1 MTTQPSLPA
10 VIGATENALRELL
23 LTTLASTEIASYSE
37 WVVLN
42 AVSAA
47 GTDAPSGQWRNETA
61 RALKTAVRPIEA
73 ALRER
78 GLIVGETQLS
88 DSGVEA
94 LAAARRGVG
103 TATASLIEGMNEAD
117 VAATR
122 RVLATVRD
130 RAEALVAAQAANDR

>member
-23 LTTLASTEIASYSE
+23 L
-37 WVVLN
+37 
-42 AVSAA
+42 
-47 GTDAPSGQWRNETA
+47 
-61 RALKTAVRPIEA
+61 
-73 ALRER
+73 
-78 GLIVGETQLS
+78 
-88 DSGVEA
+88 
-94 LAAARRGVG
+94 
-103 TATASLIEGMNEAD
+103 TASLIEGMNEAD

>member
-37 WVVLN
+37 WVMLN

-47 GTDAPSGQWRNETA
+47 GADASSGQWRHETA
-61 RALKTAVRPIEA
+61 RALKTAVGPIEA
-73 ALRER
+73 ALRVR
-78 GLIVGETQLS
+78 GLIVGEAQLS
-88 DSGVEA
+88 DSGVET
-94 LAAARRGVG
+94 LASARRGVG